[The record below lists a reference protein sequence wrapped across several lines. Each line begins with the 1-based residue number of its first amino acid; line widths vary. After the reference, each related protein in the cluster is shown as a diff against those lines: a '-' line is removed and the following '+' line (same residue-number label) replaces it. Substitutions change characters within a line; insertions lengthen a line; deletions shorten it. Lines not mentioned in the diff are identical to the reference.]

1 MKRFFGVL
9 FVAVLVLCSVCFA
22 LEDVDVSSDAS
33 YSLDDY
39 DDFYNAYNDSNTQAE
54 LQEYYREY
62 LAYSREQDAKSEPSV
77 TYRAKVVDV
86 GETKTAYGMDYY
98 TPYRIDYQQVKA
110 EVLEGEYKGKVFD
123 VQYILTS
130 DTYANLK
137 IPEVHVGDKIFV
149 SIELD
154 DDGVLTAN
162 TSGYDNRVS
171 RFGTVMLVLL
181 AAAILIVVVART
193 KGLKAVLLAAL
204 VIDLVFV
211 VTLPQVLKDNKV
223 VTLEKSDSNFPT
235 LQEIDDD
242 LSISILDVDGDGM
255 PTRVEVVK
263 KSHALPWLI
272 LLDVLLISGVCLI
285 NHLGLSKKTVYAFGV
300 TAAVLVFTAL
310 LAFGVNVITEMNGN
324 SFEAITAAENIIN
337 KNIDFGG
344 LYMLSVLVVA
354 SVIVPSIVAK
364 VLTAASDEEVSDFL
378 AGQVGVIVAL
388 SVVLLLP
395 KVITLSIFKYSVRD
409 LMNSEM
415 LLGEF
420 ARMLVLLIA
429 AGVTLPAAKL
439 IAKREES

>member
-1 MKRFFGVL
+1 M
-9 FVAVLVLCSVCFA
+9 
-22 LEDVDVSSDAS
+22 
-33 YSLDDY
+33 
-39 DDFYNAYNDSNTQAE
+39 
-54 LQEYYREY
+54 
-62 LAYSREQDAKSEPSV
+62 
-77 TYRAKVVDV
+77 
-86 GETKTAYGMDYY
+86 
-98 TPYRIDYQQVKA
+98 
-110 EVLEGEYKGKVFD
+110 
-123 VQYILTS
+123 
-130 DTYANLK
+130 
-137 IPEVHVGDKIFV
+137 
-149 SIELD
+149 
-154 DDGVLTAN
+154 
-162 TSGYDNRVS
+162 
-171 RFGTVMLVLL
+171 
-181 AAAILIVVVART
+181 
-193 KGLKAVLLAAL
+193 
-204 VIDLVFV
+204 
-211 VTLPQVLKDNKV
+211 
-223 VTLEKSDSNFPT
+223 
-235 LQEIDDD
+235 
-242 LSISILDVDGDGM
+242 
-255 PTRVEVVK
+255 
-263 KSHALPWLI
+263 
-272 LLDVLLISGVCLI
+272 
-285 NHLGLSKKTVYAFGV
+285 
-300 TAAVLVFTAL
+300 LVFTAL